1 MAIGIAIIV
10 VALVPAGGIAT
21 QMADAAESI
30 AAHAGADVR
39 PGPLRVLRG
48 LLLTA
53 AWRARMT
60 AEPIA
65 APASVPVETAV
76 ILIER
81 VGNPSPARRRG
92 RTACWDGGLPGGGA
106 PCPRTR
112 DRARLPIQLP
122 SQLRG
127 KTLTEVCGDLRGDL
141 RPGRG
146 S

>member
-1 MAIGIAIIV
+1 MAIGIAITV
-10 VALVPAGGIAT
+10 VALVPTGGIAT

-39 PGPLRVLRG
+39 PGSFRVLRG

-53 AWRARMT
+53 AWRLRMT

-92 RTACWDGGLPGGGA
+92 RTACWDGA
-106 PCPRTR
+106 
-112 DRARLPIQLP
+112 
-122 SQLRG
+122 S
-127 KTLTEVCGDLRGDL
+127 
-141 RPGRG
+141 GRRCAMPADAG
-146 S
+146 SDSASDPAALAAAGENPY